1 MKFTINNE
9 NNEKSRNYTKIMNE
23 NLRKF
28 AIIHENNENYE
39 KLRKI
44 MKFTKNNEKL

>member
-28 AIIHENNENYE
+28 AKIHENYE

-44 MKFTKNNEKL
+44 MKFTKNSEKL

>member
-28 AIIHENNENYE
+28 MKNNENHE